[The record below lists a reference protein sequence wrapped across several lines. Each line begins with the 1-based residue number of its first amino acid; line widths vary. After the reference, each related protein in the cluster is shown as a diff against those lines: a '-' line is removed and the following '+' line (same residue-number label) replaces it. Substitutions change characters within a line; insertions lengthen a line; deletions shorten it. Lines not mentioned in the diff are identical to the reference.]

1 MARMLSRMGL
11 VEGFG
16 HVSARDREGGFA
28 ITSTAPMATATAAQV
43 LVLDAAGEVRDGDPA
58 SCPLEAP
65 LHSAIYSARPD
76 VGAVCRTHSPH
87 AAAWAARRLAPP
99 LVHGLG
105 GLAGDV
111 AVHENSDLI
120 ADRRAGEDAARA
132 LGRADCLLLAANGAA
147 CCGED
152 LPAAAVRAWYLE
164 ERSAIADRATE
175 AEPLSGEAATR
186 RARHHPAEAARAW
199 NWLQTRFGSSEPRTT
214 THPRRDR

>member
-43 LVLDAAGEVRDGDPA
+43 LVLDGAGQVREGDPG

-65 LHSAIYSARPD
+65 LHSAIYSARTD

-87 AAAWAARRLAPP
+87 AAAWAARRSPPP

-105 GLAGDV
+105 GLAGDI
-111 AVHENSDLI
+111 AVHDDSDLVS
-120 ADRRAGEDAARA
+120 DRRAGEDAARS
-132 LGRADCLLLAANGAA
+132 LGGADCLLLAANGAA

-164 ERSAIADRATE
+164 ERSAMADRAAG
-175 AEPLSGEAATR
+175 AEPLTAEAATR
-186 RARHHPAEAARAW
+186 RARHHTAEAGRAW
-199 NWLQTRFGSSEPRTT
+199 KWLQTRFGFSEPWTT